1 MIQNLHKWSLAGR
14 GCRMGLGLSIEA
26 AHAAEQVVL
35 TYGDLS
41 LNVPIQDLSDLA
53 ETGEPSTELGTLL
66 SLANQEPET
75 LQGALTGSVPM
86 NPLVLGLMLNSP
98 PGDWMLER
106 VGETIQS
113 SSGEGSN
120 TALKAALET
129 AADDGQVSLLEV
141 MRVYPSPEIVVQG
154 DRLFETYS
162 QLYDLFGPW
171 WELIMDTR
179 GTE

>member
-1 MIQNLHKWSLAGR
+1 MIQNIQKWSLAGC
-14 GCRMGLGLSIEA
+14 GCLAGLTLGIDA
-26 AHAAEQVVL
+26 ALGAEQVVL

-41 LNVPIQDLSDLA
+41 MNIPIQDLSDLA
-53 ETGEPSTELGTLL
+53 ETGEPSTELGILL

-113 SSGEGSN
+113 ASGEGSN
-120 TALKAALET
+120 SALKAAIEV
-129 AADDGQVSLLEV
+129 AADDGQMSLLEV
-141 MRVYPSPEIVVQG
+141 MQVYPSAEIVVQG
-154 DRLFETYS
+154 DRLLETYS

-171 WELIMDTR
+171 WELIRDT
-179 GTE
+179 GVGE